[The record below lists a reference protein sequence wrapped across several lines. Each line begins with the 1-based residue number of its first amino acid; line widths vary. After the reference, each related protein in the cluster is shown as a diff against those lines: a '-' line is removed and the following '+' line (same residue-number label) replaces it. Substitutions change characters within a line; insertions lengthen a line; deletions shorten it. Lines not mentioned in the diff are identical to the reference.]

1 MDSFLD
7 TTIIDYKR
15 DKSYNKNKKLNERYI
30 SDYNSSRS
38 INSIKFNKSD
48 NYTINHFVNSV
59 SFSRPK
65 TKFKIIIGLNKN
77 LH

>member
-1 MDSFLD
+1 ME
-7 TTIIDYKR
+7 KR
-15 DKSYNKNKKLNERYI
+15 KRMFIKYHIL
-30 SDYNSSRS
+30 

-65 TKFKIIIGLNKN
+65 TKLKIIIGLNKN